1 MKKHVGL
8 LMLAPSFALFLGTL
22 VWALTHPAGL
32 AVAKRAIQD
41 VRRMQQ
47 DTDGLLQ
54 RVDRTRK
61 HVERLRSDPE
71 ERKRAV
77 RQHLNKAL
85 PGETTIILPEGKPAG
100 APADAR

>member
-1 MKKHVGL
+1 MKKHIGL
-8 LMLAPSFALFLGTL
+8 LMLVPSFALFLGTL
-22 VWALTHPAGL
+22 VWALTHPAGF
-32 AVAKRAIQD
+32 AAARQAIQD

-47 DTDGLLQ
+47 DMDGLSQ
-54 RVDRTRK
+54 DVERTRK

-85 PGETTIILPEGKPAG
+85 PGETTIILPEEKPSG
-100 APADAR
+100 APAGER